1 MLEMVGTASEME
13 VTMLLLAD
21 AVLPLKINWTLRGA
35 RSFLRPVPLAAGP
48 SVHSSAL
55 LETLMGSHGVP
66 PKESTLLR
74 RLGLKPAPL
83 TVTVLT
89 MLRFRLEGVI
99 PEISS

>member
-13 VTMLLLAD
+13 VTTLLLAD
-21 AVLPLKINWTLRGA
+21 AVLPLKLNWTSRVAKSCLR
-35 RSFLRPVPLAAGP
+35 RVLLAAGP

-66 PKESTLLR
+66 LKESTLLR

-89 MLRFRLEGVI
+89 MLRFRLEGVT